1 MRNLAGSLQYIWQ
14 TSRRNCGRSQVGKRP
29 RFPSEGDT
37 RTGLYTWLVSPEQE
51 QQVCDALVNLGPVDT
66 EQGLHAEG
74 VRTIQEVLHCSLD
87 DARAALGDLRLRKR
101 VQETTAPNKPDGPQ
115 SPLSFSWVRPPR

>member
-1 MRNLAGSLQYIWQ
+1 MG
-14 TSRRNCGRSQVGKRP
+14 TSG
-29 RFPSEGDT
+29 
-37 RTGLYTWLVSPEQE
+37 GLYTWLVSPEQE

-74 VRTIQEVLHCSLD
+74 VRTIQGVLGCSLD

-101 VQETTAPNKPDGPQ
+101 IQDTTAPNELDGPQ
-115 SPLSFSWVRPPR
+115 SGLSFSWVRPGSNAGLNVVSS

>member
-1 MRNLAGSLQYIWQ
+1 MLGVASPGVYADLTAELRARQIGARVFPQ
-14 TSRRNCGRSQVGKRP
+14 KR
-29 RFPSEGDT
+29 GT
-37 RTGLYTWLVSPEQE
+37 RTELYTWLVSPEQE

-74 VRTIQEVLHCSLD
+74 VRTIQDVLHCSLD
-87 DARAALGDLRLRKR
+87 DARAALRDLRLRNLI
-101 VQETTAPNKPDGPQ
+101 QETTAPIESDGPQ